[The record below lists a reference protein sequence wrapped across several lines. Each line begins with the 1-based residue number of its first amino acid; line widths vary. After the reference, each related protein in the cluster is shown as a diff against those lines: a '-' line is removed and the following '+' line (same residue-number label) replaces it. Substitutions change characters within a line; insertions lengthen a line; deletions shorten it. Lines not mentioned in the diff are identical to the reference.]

1 LPSVLTRTTTSD
13 FSTRGPA
20 NKEEKANAIPGK
32 THDRIHRGASGISP
46 FAQTDR
52 GQNNAR
58 GGDNRRIRAPDVKPN
73 HLYPAVSADVM
84 RATETAHWLEWR
96 DWGNPIIAEPF
107 EVKDGFIHV
116 PDRPANGI
124 AWNEEAVRRYAY

>member
-1 LPSVLTRTTTSD
+1 VD
-13 FSTRGPA
+13 
-20 NKEEKANAIPGK
+20 
-32 THDRIHRGASGISP
+32 
-46 FAQTDR
+46 
-52 GQNNAR
+52 AR
-58 GGDNRRIRAPDVKPN
+58 GCDNRRIRA
-73 HLYPAVSADVM
+73 HLYPEVAAHVM

-116 PDRPANGI
+116 PDRPGNGI